1 MSEPS
6 GATLVGADLQFS
18 VLGPLEARHGLDAV
32 ELGAPK
38 QRSVLALL
46 LAHPN
51 QALGV
56 GQIISAVWGEEAPD
70 TYRRSIH
77 TYVSNLR
84 ALLGTDITRVGD
96 GYRLEVRPEQID
108 ALVFEQ
114 TLEDSQILIATAPG
128 EASVR
133 LRDALAMWRGR
144 PYADLYEVDG
154 LQGEV
159 ARLEELRLA
168 AVELRIDAELASGR
182 HQQVVA
188 EVGALAEEHPLRERF
203 RAQHMI
209 ALYRSGRQA
218 AALGAYERTRD
229 FLAEELGVEPSQDLQ
244 DLELAILRHDEEL
257 NRGTGWATM
266 QRLAFLAA
274 EVENLDEAWDHDP
287 QSTAD
292 ALATLDRILGG
303 AVAAAGGRLFR
314 QSGERSLAAF
324 PDVSSAVDAAER
336 SQRHLV
342 EADWGTLGDLRVGM
356 AIDIGEA
363 ETRGE
368 NFQGPPVTRAS
379 RLVSAANGGQV
390 LVSGAAHAEVAASPV
405 VGLQVRH
412 LGEHELAGFAAP
424 ERVGQLVF
432 DGLPS
437 EFPDLRLTAE
447 TQKGLGSVGFSLPGY
462 EIREKIGEGALGVV
476 YRAYQPSVGREVA
489 IKVIRAQLANHPRFI
504 HRFEAE
510 ARTVARLAHPRIVPL
525 IDFWRDSHGAYLVLQ
540 LLTGGSLEAAHRQGP
555 IDQATARN
563 VLHHVG
569 EALDHAHSQGIFHG
583 DLNPANILLDA
594 SGNAYLSDFDI
605 TARLLDSEIVEV
617 VSESSEFR
625 APEISSTG
633 PTAAADLFAL
643 GRIARTL
650 IDDPD
655 ISQVLGR
662 ATATTPSHRYPSAA
676 SFLTELDTAL
686 GSEPEVIRP
695 TVSRNPYKGL
705 RPFEEADA
713 SDFHGRGE
721 LVERLVTAV
730 QNHRF
735 VTVVGPS
742 GSGKSSVV
750 RAGLLPA
757 LMKGAIDNSTKWFH
771 TVIAP
776 GVRPTESLCSSLDA
790 LAPGPGRAGVTLVD
804 EGLHAVAE
812 RLLDDSEGDLLVVID
827 QLEEVFTV
835 VQDATEQREFI
846 DLLVDGVESDDTRV
860 RVVATLRADLYD
872 RPLSDER
879 LGRHLRDGQV
889 TVLRPTRDE
898 LVEMIVSPAQAAGL
912 NWEPGLVGR
921 IVQEV
926 ADRPGGLPLLQYAL
940 TELVENR
947 RSNILDSEDYD
958 RIGGVAGALAG
969 RAEAVYTQLP
979 PRLQKTTRDI
989 MLRLVTVDEDTR
1001 DIRRRVR
1008 FTELE
1013 SLDVAKADL
1022 ERILTPFITERLL
1035 LADRDPATRGPTVEV
1050 AHEALLREWP
1060 RLRTW
1065 IEDERDALVVI
1076 RRLQTA
1082 LLEWE
1087 TAGRDPGYLLTGSR
1101 LVSFQNLLESTS
1113 LAAEETAF
1121 LEASL
1126 EQDRAAGAA
1135 RRRRRRILTGV
1146 LAGVTGIALILAGL
1160 AFTQGR
1166 RAAAEA
1172 ERATSS
1178 AALASARELAASAIN
1193 VLDQDPELSVLLATE
1208 AAALAEPGFETVSA
1222 LHEALY
1228 HDRLLWAVQWSGDTS
1243 FFTGALSPDGTKL
1256 ALTGIGRIEV
1266 WDVDRQGLLWSIDL
1280 PADLRATPFFSQ
1292 DGDEIVGL
1300 VGWRRLSPLWEAPPS
1315 DAEPGVY
1322 RWDAVTGDQLGP
1334 TLSGDCPV
1342 WDIGHFGPNIDPD
1355 VPVLVAGFAAT
1366 AIGPGCDHGSG
1377 TVSLLDLESGAMTPV
1392 ADIDLTDYRSGLST
1406 SKDARYVTFTENRFA
1421 SVVDTASGQEV
1432 TRTLTSVWSATLG
1445 PNGSYAVLR
1454 EDDGFLS
1461 ILEIDDDRSVRQLG
1475 VARGERVQFE
1485 EDGTRFVHYDFSGD
1499 IKIFDVASAKQVG
1512 SLVGGAG
1519 PAARLEMGAL
1529 TTSYS
1534 SDGTRLAS
1542 FGSDGSARVW
1552 STAPLGEVGSF
1563 PVGTGMITAGSVTL
1577 REDRGSLLIYPDHSR
1592 GGSAVVFDP
1601 VSGEI
1606 TARIDHIT
1614 GQTVALS
1621 PDGTRLAAQRGVS
1634 EEVLGPVELHH
1645 LESEVVMTMEGLCTW
1660 HIGDEADP
1668 QPPCAPSPETPFQE
1682 WARDLEF
1689 SPDGSLL
1696 ALSGGV
1702 SGSVSVWDSVSGRM
1716 LFNSDRLMPPTEND
1730 PHNDGPTIAFDPGGV
1745 RLVVSTRDELL
1756 IYDTS
1761 TWSVSGRVP
1770 MERMTRFVFTP
1781 DGEHL
1786 IGATPNMSILQID
1799 TATWQV
1805 SRSLRGHRGHVH
1817 DLGVSPDSSVLA
1829 SSDVSGLVR
1838 IWDLAT
1844 GSLLQALS
1852 LDEQSVQNVEF
1863 LDSDHLL
1870 VTPQTGPNAL
1880 ILTIDVDELVDIAR
1894 RRVTRGFTT
1903 EECQAYLRVD
1913 VCPSS

>member
-1 MSEPS
+1 M
-6 GATLVGADLQFS
+6 
-18 VLGPLEARHGLDAV
+18 
-32 ELGAPK
+32 
-38 QRSVLALL
+38 L

-51 QALGV
+51 QALSV
-56 GQIISAVWGEEAPD
+56 GQIISAVWGEEAPE

-84 ALLGTDITRVGD
+84 TLLGTDIIRVGD
-96 GYRLEVRPEQID
+96 GYRLDVRPEQID

-114 TLEDSQILIATAPG
+114 TLEDSQLLIATAPG
-128 EASVR
+128 EASAK
-133 LRDALAMWRGR
+133 LREALAMWRGR
-144 PYADLYEVDG
+144 PYADLYEVEG

-182 HQQVVA
+182 HQQIVT

-218 AALGAYERTRD
+218 DALGAYERTRD
-229 FLAEELGVEPSQDLQ
+229 YLAEELGLDPSQDLQ
-244 DLELAILRHDEEL
+244 DLELAILRHDGEL
-257 NRGTGWATM
+257 NRGTGWVTT
-266 QRLAFLAA
+266 QRLTFLAV
-274 EVENLDEAWDHDP
+274 EVEDLEDAWDYDP
-287 QSTAD
+287 QATAN
-292 ALATLDRILGG
+292 ALATLDHTLGE

-314 QSGERSLAAF
+314 QSGEMSLAAF

-336 SQRHLV
+336 SQRQLV
-342 EADWGTLGDLRVGM
+342 EADWGTLRELRVGM

-379 RLVSAANGGQV
+379 RLASAANGGQV
-390 LVSGAAHAEVAASPV
+390 LVSGAVHTELAASPV

-412 LGEHELAGFAAP
+412 LGDHQLAGFASP

-437 EFPDLRLTAE
+437 EFPDLRPTAE
-447 TQKGLGSVGFSLPGY
+447 TQKGPGSVGFSLPGY
-462 EIREKIGEGALGVV
+462 EIREKIGEGTLAVV

-489 IKVIRAQLANHPRFI
+489 IKVIHARLANHPQFI

-525 IDFWRDSHGAYLVLQ
+525 IDFWRDGNGAYLVLQ
-540 LLTGGSLEAAHRQGP
+540 LLTGGSLEEAIQHRS
-555 IDQATARN
+555 IDQAAARK

-569 EALDHAHSQGIFHG
+569 ESLEHAHSQGIFHG
-583 DLNPANILLDA
+583 DLRPANILLDA

-617 VSESSEFR
+617 MSESSEFR

-650 IDDPD
+650 IDDPG

-662 ATATTPSHRYPSAA
+662 VTATNPSHRYSSAA
-676 SFLTELDTAL
+676 SFLAELDKAL
-686 GSEPEVIRP
+686 GSEPGVIRA

-713 SDFHGRGE
+713 SDFHGRDE
-721 LVERLVTAV
+721 LVKKLVTAV
-730 QNHRF
+730 RTHRF

-757 LMKGAIDNSTKWFH
+757 LMNGAIDGSTKWFH
-771 TVIAP
+771 TVITP
-776 GVRPTESLCSSLDA
+776 GVHPTESLAVSLDA
-790 LAPGPGRAGVTLVD
+790 LAPGPARPGVMLVD
-804 EGLHAVAE
+804 KGLHATAE
-812 RLLDDSEGDLLVVID
+812 RLLDDADGELLIVID
-827 QLEEVFTV
+827 QLEEIFTV
-835 VQDATEQREFI
+835 ARNPTEGRDFI
-846 DLLVDGVESDDTRV
+846 DLLVDAVERDDTRV

-912 NWEPGLVGR
+912 TWEPGLVGR

-947 RSNILDSEDYD
+947 RSSILDSEDYE

-969 RAEAVYTQLP
+969 RAEDVYGQLP
-979 PRLQKTTRDI
+979 ARLQKTTRDI

-1008 FTELE
+1008 LSELE
-1013 SLDVAKADL
+1013 SLDVARVDL
-1022 ERILTPFITERLL
+1022 DRILTPFVTERLL

-1060 RLRTW
+1060 RMRTW
-1065 IEDERDALVVI
+1065 IEEEREALVVT
-1076 RRLQTA
+1076 RRLQVA
-1082 LLEWE
+1082 LQEWE
-1087 TAGRDPGYLLTGSR
+1087 AAGRDPGYLLTGSR
-1101 LVSFQNLLESTS
+1101 LVSFQNLLESTQ
-1113 LAAEETAF
+1113 LAAEERAF

-1126 EQDRAAGAA
+1126 EQDRLAEGA
-1135 RRRRRRILTGV
+1135 RRKKRRTLTGV
-1146 LAGVTGIALILAGL
+1146 LAGVTAIALMLAGL

-1228 HDRLLWAVQWSGDTS
+1228 HDRLLWTAQWSGDLS

-1256 ALTGIGRIEV
+1256 ALTGIGRVEV
-1266 WDVDRQGLLWSIDL
+1266 WDVEEGNLVWTIDL
-1280 PADLRATPFFSQ
+1280 PTELRITPFFSE
-1292 DGDEIVGL
+1292 DANEVVGL
-1300 VGWRRLSPLWEAPPS
+1300 VGWPRLSEVWENPPS
-1315 DAEPGVY
+1315 DVEPGVY
-1322 RWDAVTGDQLGP
+1322 RWDAATGDQLGP
-1334 TLSGDCPV
+1334 VLSGVCPI
-1342 WDIGHFGPNIDPD
+1342 WDIGHFGPNIDPN
-1355 VPVLVAGFAAT
+1355 VPILVAGFAAR
-1366 AIGPGCDHGSG
+1366 AIGPGCDHDSG
-1377 TVSLLDLESGAMTPV
+1377 TVSLLNLESGAMTHI

-1406 SKDARYVTFTENRFA
+1406 SKDARYVTFTENRYA
-1421 SVVDTASGQEV
+1421 RMIDTETGEEV
-1432 TRTLTSVWSATLG
+1432 ARTPTSVWSATLS
-1445 PNGSYAVLR
+1445 PDGSHAVLR
-1454 EDDGFLS
+1454 EDNGFLS
-1461 ILEIDDDRSVRQLG
+1461 ILEIENDLSIRQLG
-1475 VARGERVQFE
+1475 VTRGERVQFE
-1485 EDGTRFVHYDFSGD
+1485 EDGTRFVHYDFSGE
-1499 IKIFDVASAKQVG
+1499 IKIFDVASAKQIG
-1512 SLVGGAG
+1512 TLVGGPG
-1519 PAARLEMGAL
+1519 RAARLEMGAL

-1542 FGSDGSARVW
+1542 FAGDGLAGVW

-1563 PVGTGMITAGSVTL
+1563 PVGTGFITAGSVTL
-1577 REDRGSLLIYPDHSR
+1577 REDRGSLLVYPDHPR
-1592 GGSAVVFDP
+1592 GGSAVIFDP
-1601 VSGEI
+1601 ASGEI
-1606 TARIDHIT
+1606 TARIHQRT
-1614 GQTVALS
+1614 AQTVALS
-1621 PDGTRLAAQRGVS
+1621 PDGTRLAAQRS
-1634 EEVLGPVELHH
+1634 DAEEVVGPVEVHDLD
-1645 LESEVVMTMEGLCTW
+1645 SGAVVAMEGLCTW
-1660 HIGDEADP
+1660 HIADLGNAH
-1668 QPPCAPSPETPFQE
+1668 PPCVPSPGTPFQD
-1682 WARDLEF
+1682 WARDLDF
-1689 SPDGSLL
+1689 SPDGTLL

-1702 SGSVSVWDSVSGRM
+1702 SGSVSVWDSVSGEM

-1730 PHNDGPTIAFDPGGV
+1730 PSNDGPTIAFDPGGG

-1756 IYDTS
+1756 VYDTA
-1761 TWSVSGRVP
+1761 TWSIAGRIP

-1786 IGATPNMSILQID
+1786 IGATPNMSILVID
-1799 TATWQV
+1799 TATWQL
-1805 SRSLRGHRGHVH
+1805 SRSLRGHRGHIS
-1817 DLGVSPDSSVLA
+1817 DLGVSPDSSMIA

-1838 IWDLAT
+1838 IWDLET
-1844 GSLLQALS
+1844 GTPLQAMS
-1852 LDEQSVQNVEF
+1852 LGEQSVQNVEF
-1863 LDSDHLL
+1863 LNSSHLL

-1880 ILTIDVDELVDIAR
+1880 ILTIDVDELVEIAR
-1894 RRVTRGFTT
+1894 SRVTRGFTT
-1903 EECQAYLRVD
+1903 EECQAYLRLD

>member
-1 MSEPS
+1 MRETTA
-6 GATLVGADLQFS
+6 ATLVGADLQFS
-18 VLGPLEARHGLDAV
+18 VLGALEARRGSATI

-38 QRSVLALL
+38 QRSVLAML

-51 QALGV
+51 QPLSV
-56 GQIISAVWGEEAPD
+56 GRIISAVWGEEAPE

-84 ALLGTDITRVGD
+84 ALLGTEITRVGD
-96 GYRLEVRPEQID
+96 GYRLDVRPEQID
-108 ALVFEQ
+108 ALVFQQ

-128 EASVR
+128 EASIK
-133 LRDALAMWRGR
+133 LREALAMWRSR
-144 PYADLYEVDG
+144 PYTDLYEVEG
-154 LQGEV
+154 LQAEV
-159 ARLEELRLA
+159 QRLEELRLT
-168 AVELRIDAELASGR
+168 AVELRFDAELASGR
-182 HQQVVA
+182 HQQIVP

-229 FLAEELGVEPSQDLQ
+229 YLAEELGLEPSQNLQ
-244 DLELAILRHDEEL
+244 DLELAILRQDEDL
-257 NRGTGWATM
+257 NRVTGWTTT

-274 EVENLDEAWDHDP
+274 EVEDLDEAWDRDP
-287 QSTAD
+287 QATAD
-292 ALATLDRILGG
+292 ALATLDRILGE

-314 QSGERSLAAF
+314 QAGERSLAAF

-336 SQRHLV
+336 SQRDLA
-342 EADWGTLGDLRVGM
+342 EADWGTLGDLHVGM

-379 RLVSAANGGQV
+379 RLASTANGGQV
-390 LVSGAAHAEVAASPV
+390 LVSGAVHTEIAASPV

-412 LGEHELAGFAAP
+412 LGDHELAGFATP

-437 EFPDLRLTAE
+437 EFPDLRPTAE
-447 TQKGLGSVGFSLPGY
+447 TQKGLGSGGLSLPGY
-462 EIREKIGEGALGVV
+462 EIREKIGDGALGVV

-540 LLTGGSLEAAHRQGP
+540 LLKGGSLEEAIRQGP
-555 IDQATARN
+555 IDQASARN

-583 DLNPANILLDA
+583 DLRPANILLDA

-625 APEISSTG
+625 APEVSSTG
-633 PTAAADLFAL
+633 LTAAADIYAL
-643 GRIARTL
+643 GRISRL
-650 IDDPD
+650 LMDDLA
-655 ISQVLGR
+655 ISEILDR
-662 ATATTPSHRYPSAA
+662 ATATNPSHRYPSAA
-676 SFLTELDTAL
+676 SFLTELDRAL
-686 GSEPEVIRP
+686 GREPEVGRP
-695 TVSRNPYKGL
+695 PVSRNPYKGL
-705 RPFEEADA
+705 RAFEEADA
-713 SDFHGRGE
+713 RDFHGRDE
-721 LVERLVTAV
+721 LVGKLVKAV
-730 QNHRF
+730 RNHRF

-757 LMKGAIDNSTKWFH
+757 LMNGAIDGSTRWFH
-771 TVIAP
+771 TVITP
-776 GVRPTESLCSSLDA
+776 GVRPTESLDSSLAA
-790 LAPGPGRAGVTLVD
+790 LASVPARAGLTLAD
-804 EGLHAVAE
+804 EGLHATAE
-812 RLLDDSEGDLLVVID
+812 RLLDDSDGELLVVID

-835 VQDATEQREFI
+835 ARDPTERRDFI
-846 DLLVDGVESDDTRV
+846 DLLADAVEREDTRV

-898 LVEMIVSPAQAAGL
+898 LVDMIVSPSEAAGL

-947 RSNILDSEDYD
+947 RSNILDSEDYE

-969 RAEAVYTQLP
+969 QAETVYDQLP
-979 PRLQKTTRDI
+979 PRLQKMARDI

-1008 FTELE
+1008 LSELE

-1022 ERILTPFITERLL
+1022 DRILTPFVTERLL

-1065 IEDERDALVVI
+1065 IDEEREALIVT
-1076 RRLQTA
+1076 RRLQVA
-1082 LLEWE
+1082 LQEWE
-1087 TAGRDPGYLLTGSR
+1087 TADRDPGYLLTGSR
-1101 LVSFQNLLESTS
+1101 LVSFQNLLESTY
-1113 LAAEETAF
+1113 LASEERAF

-1146 LAGVTGIALILAGL
+1146 LVGVTGIAVVLAGL

-1172 ERATSS
+1172 ERATTNAS
-1178 AALASARELAASAIN
+1178 LASARELAASAIN

-1208 AAALAEPGFETVSA
+1208 AATLAEPGFETVSA

-1228 HDRLLWAVQWSGDTS
+1228 HDRLLWTVQWSGDSS

-1256 ALTGIGRIEV
+1256 ALTGIGRMEV
-1266 WDVDRQGLLWSIDL
+1266 WDVEEGNLLWSIDL
-1280 PADLRATPFFSQ
+1280 PADLQVTPFFSQ

-1300 VGWRRLSPLWEAPPS
+1300 VGWPRLAPLWGAPPS
-1315 DAEPGVY
+1315 DAEPGIY
-1322 RWDAVTGDQLGP
+1322 TWDATTGNQLGRA
-1334 TLSGDCPV
+1334 LGGECPI
-1342 WDIGHFGPNIDPD
+1342 WDIGHFGPNIDLE
-1355 VPVLVAGFAAT
+1355 VPVLVAGFT
-1366 AIGPGCDHGSG
+1366 ERVLGSGCDHDSG
-1377 TVSLLDLESGAMTPV
+1377 TVSLLEIESGRMTHV
-1392 ADIDLTDYRSGLST
+1392 ADIDPTDYRSGLST
-1406 SKDARYVTFTENRFA
+1406 SKDARYVAFTENKFA
-1421 SVVDTASGQEV
+1421 HVIDTATGEEMAQSPV
-1432 TRTLTSVWSATLG
+1432 TVFSATLS
-1445 PNGSYAVLR
+1445 PDGSRAVLR
-1454 EDDGFLS
+1454 EDDGVLS
-1461 ILEIDDDRSVRQLG
+1461 ILDFENDLSVRLLDD
-1475 VARGERVQFE
+1475 ARGERVQFE
-1485 EDGTRFVHYDFSGD
+1485 EEGTRFAHYDFSGN
-1499 IKIFDVASAKQVG
+1499 IEIFDVVSTKEVG
-1512 SLVGGAG
+1512 SLIGGPG
-1519 PAARLEMGAL
+1519 RAARMVMGAP

-1542 FGSDGSARVW
+1542 FAGDGSARVW

-1577 REDRGSLLIYPDHSR
+1577 REDRGSLLVYPDHPK

-1601 VSGEI
+1601 GSGETI
-1606 TARIDHIT
+1606 ARIDHRA

-1621 PDGTRLAAQRGVS
+1621 ADGTRLATQRSDTEGVIG
-1634 EEVLGPVELHH
+1634 LVEIHD
-1645 LESEVVMTMEGLCTW
+1645 LESGSVMEMEGLCTW
-1660 HIGDEADP
+1660 PISDVGDP
-1668 QPPCAPSPETPFQE
+1668 QPPCVPSPETPFQD

-1696 ALSGGV
+1696 ALSGGI
-1702 SGSVSVWDSVSGRM
+1702 SGSISVWDSSSGRM

-1730 PHNDGPTIAFDPGGV
+1730 PHNDGPTIAFDPDGA

-1756 IYDTS
+1756 VYDTP
-1761 TWSVSGRVP
+1761 TWSVAERTP
-1770 MERMTRFVFTP
+1770 MERMTRFAFTP

-1786 IGATPNMSILQID
+1786 IGATPDMSLLVID
-1799 TATWQV
+1799 TATWELI
-1805 SRSLRGHRGHVH
+1805 RSLRGHRGHIH
-1817 DLGVSPDSSVLA
+1817 DLGVSPDSSMIA

-1838 IWDLAT
+1838 IWDLET
-1844 GSLLQALS
+1844 GSPLQAMS

-1863 LDSDHLL
+1863 LNSSHLL

-1894 RRVTRGFTT
+1894 SRVTRGFTT
-1903 EECQAYLRVD
+1903 EECQTYLHLD
-1913 VCPSS
+1913 ACPSG